1 MNFNYVV
8 FMTQGPFEYMFKDLE
23 KMENVKVFWKIGEGR
38 CLLSRLLMKIH
49 FNRYINIPGKWIWFN
64 KFFKRKDFYKF
75 FKSEKPIVFIVRAG
89 YDYEFIKTKAH
100 KYLKAKYKD
109 CKFVMPILD
118 TVASCYKRNKE
129 INNYD
134 YNIELIKKSF
144 DLIVTGN
151 PLDVEEYSIK
161 YYPEPFSTTGVKMNV
176 ERKYDVFFI
185 GAAKDR
191 LELIH
196 NVYQKLVDNNI
207 RCDFWIVGVDE
218 SKKISENI
226 HYNQP
231 LQYKDMLKRAC
242 MSNAILEIVQQGT
255 TGFTIRAYQALIN
268 NQKYI
273 SNAEGIKTSKY
284 YNSDYMMQ
292 FSDVSEISTEW
303 IAKEVNVDYRY
314 DDDYSPC
321 EFVKYLDNYFG
332 EKEPDFKVKWQIK

>member
-1 MNFNYVV
+1 MKYNYVV

-23 KMENVKVFWKIGEGR
+23 KMENVKVFWKVGENR
-38 CLLSRLLMKIH
+38 NIVSRLLMKIH
-49 FNRYINIPGKWIWFN
+49 FNRIVNIPGKWIWFN
-64 KFFKRKDFYKF
+64 KFFKRNDFNKYFKD
-75 FKSEKPIVFIVRAG
+75 ERPIIFVVRAG
-89 YDYEFIKTKAH
+89 YDFEFIKTNSH
-100 KYLKAKYKD
+100 EYLKSNYKD

-129 INNYD
+129 INNYQYD
-134 YNIELIKKSF
+134 IEEMKNMF

-151 PLDVEEYSIK
+151 PKDVNDYDLN
-161 YYPEPFSTTGVKMNV
+161 YYPEPFSTTGVKIDV

-191 LELIH
+191 LDTIH
-196 NVYQKLVDNNI
+196 SVYQKLVENNI
-207 RCDFWIVGVDE
+207 NCDFWIVGVDE
-218 SKKISENI
+218 SKQISGNI
-226 HYNQP
+226 KYNQP

-273 SNAEGIKTSKY
+273 TNAEGIKSSKY
-284 YNSDYMMQ
+284 YDADYMLQ
-292 FSDVSEISTEW
+292 FSDVSEISTNW
-303 IAKEVNVDYRY
+303 IKNNVNVDYKY

-321 EFVKYLDNYFG
+321 EFIKFIDNYFG
-332 EKEPDFKVKWQIK
+332 EKDPDFKVKWQN